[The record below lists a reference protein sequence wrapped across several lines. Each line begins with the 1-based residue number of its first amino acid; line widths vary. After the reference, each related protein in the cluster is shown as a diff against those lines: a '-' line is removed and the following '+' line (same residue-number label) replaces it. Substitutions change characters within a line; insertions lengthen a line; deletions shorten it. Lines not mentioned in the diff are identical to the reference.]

1 MIFFLLCPSISLSMT
16 VSRSIHVAANG
27 FISFC
32 LWLSNIP
39 LGICTTTSSPIPLS
53 MDTQV
58 ASTSW
63 LLQTVLQWTRV
74 HASFRIVFFSGWM
87 PRSGTA
93 GKHGSSVFSVL
104 RNLQAILHS
113 GYTNLH
119 SHKLCKRVL
128 FSPHHLS
135 ILLFIDF
142 LMMAILTSVK
152 SCKPMADSYQY
163 MAKNTQIL

>member
-1 MIFFLLCPSISLSMT
+1 MSEVFLLFCLTSLSMT
-16 VSRSIHVAANG
+16 LSRSIHVAANG

-104 RNLQAILHS
+104 RNLHMVLRVAIPIHTATSSVGGFFLPTASPAFVVCGFFDDHM
-113 GYTNLH
+113 TN
-119 SHKLCKRVL
+119 
-128 FSPHHLS
+128 
-135 ILLFIDF
+135 
-142 LMMAILTSVK
+142 
-152 SCKPMADSYQY
+152 
-163 MAKNTQIL
+163 